1 MGQNIRIKHGL
12 ILVPICF
19 VLLVYLM
26 QRSPLTARGSIDSFV
41 NVKTFIPSIQLDIKY
56 HTEDNFVG
64 TPIDGYTSPHCLLTR
79 EAAEALLKVQ
89 KDLLRQ
95 NYSLKLYDCYRPQQA
110 VDHFVRW
117 AADLSDTRMQKRY
130 YPQVEKSQLFAQG
143 YIASRSSHSRG
154 SAVDLTLVRLISQTD
169 PPQSVAV
176 DMGSEFDFF
185 DPISHTL
192 SDQITLDQRANRI
205 QLKTAMERQGFQNYP
220 REWWH
225 YTLIGEPYPHTYFNF
240 PLDSKG

>member
-1 MGQNIRIKHGL
+1 MGQNTRIKRIL
-12 ILVPICF
+12 ILIPICF

-26 QRSPLTARGSIDSFV
+26 QRSPLPARGSIDGFV
-41 NVKTFIPSIQLDIKY
+41 DMKSFIPLIQLDIRY
-56 HTEDNFVG
+56 HTKDNFVG
-64 TPIDGYTSPHCLLTR
+64 DPIEGYVSPLCLLTR

-89 KDLLRQ
+89 RELLQQ

-117 AADLSDTRMQKRY
+117 AADLSDTRMQDRY
-130 YPQVEKSQLFAQG
+130 YPHVEKSQLFAQG

-154 SAVDLTLVRLISQTD
+154 SAVDLTLVKLTPETD
-169 PPQSVAV
+169 PLELTAV

-192 SDQITLDQRANRI
+192 SDQITVDQRASRI
-205 QLKTAMERQGFQNYP
+205 RLKTAMERQGFQNYA

-225 YTLIGEPYPHTYFNF
+225 YTLIREPYPHTYFNF
-240 PLDSKG
+240 PLSSAG